1 MEKCQYILE
10 RDLPSS
16 ATADEIA
23 RVEKACSQRATAEL
37 GRSAKASIATWSIPE
52 YALRGDIIRH
62 IKAGKRVFHKYKDNR
77 TGELIPDD
85 VQANVTLSA
94 GFDIYVEVWLVDDTM
109 IVVYAHDHRPDE
121 PRLPQ

>member
-10 RDLPSS
+10 CNLPPS
-16 ATADEIA
+16 ATADEIV
-23 RVEKACSQRATAEL
+23 RVERACNQRSTTEL
-37 GRSAKASIATWSIPE
+37 GRSAKESIAKWSIPE

-62 IKAGKRVFHKYKDNR
+62 IKAGKKIFRKYKDKRSN
-77 TGELIPDD
+77 ELIPDD

-94 GFDIYVEVWLVDDTM
+94 GFDIYVEIWLVDDTM
-109 IVVYAHDHRPDE
+109 IVVYAHDHRAGE